1 MSMPIGMIP
10 LIHQLS
16 NEFIKQAWVSDNASA
31 SSDFSALQ
39 QWSDH
44 LVQIGPQYGYYP
56 NALKTRL
63 IVKDEFL
70 SRAKTIFQET
80 CMCQTEK
87 KPKGVCELHLAY
99 IHIY

>member
-16 NEFIKQAWVSDNASA
+16 NEFIKQAWVGHNAST
-31 SSDFSALQ
+31 SGGFSALQ

-44 LVQIGPQYGYYP
+44 LVKIGPQYGYYP
-56 NALKTRL
+56 NAPKTRL

-70 SRAKTIFQET
+70 YRAKTIFQET
-80 CMCQTEK
+80 CMCQTQK
-87 KPKGVCELHLAY
+87 KPKGIVSC
-99 IHIY
+99 I